1 MKKLSNSML
10 VDTILN
16 FNEVDVNKYKYG
28 KGITANFL
36 EHAAEKYGLDFEKS
50 ENTRINTLLYKNNE
64 VARMSG
70 LRPSSTADVAYRLCK
85 DKFRLEK
92 YLKLMNLNTLSSVHF
107 KKNEYNEALKYIQ
120 SNNNQTFV
128 IKPLSLAGG
137 KGIQFGVNENTFE
150 YTWENSI
157 RTQEAEGVLD
167 PSCVIQPF
175 VNGFDVR
182 VSIIEG
188 RYCGAL
194 LRLPAH
200 VVGDGEKSVFE
211 LIKDKNDLRKTIS
224 YFKNKL
230 IIDDK
235 RLDIYLEQK
244 GLSKDYIPEKNEVV
258 MLSEISNLTHG
269 GESIDITHVLS
280 KDIKQL
286 AINAA
291 ASIPGLYSTGIDVMT
306 EDYKNSKGYII
317 EMNTSAN
324 LTMHHLPLK
333 GNKRF
338 PYHYFVR
345 TSLISYKIKYG
356 IRLTQKEIDIWSEVN
371 EFMKLKDQYACKSV
385 ELVNL

>member
-1 MKKLSNSML
+1 MKKLSNAML
-10 VDTILN
+10 VDTILY

-36 EHAAEKYGLDFEKS
+36 EHAAEKYGLDYEKP
-50 ENTRINTLLYKNNE
+50 ENAKITTLLCRNNE

-70 LRPSSTADVAYRLCK
+70 LRPSSTADIAYKLCK
-85 DKFRLEK
+85 DKFKLEK
-92 YLKLMNLNTLSSVHF
+92 YLKLMNLNTLSSAHF
-107 KKNEYNEALKYIQ
+107 KKNEYNDALNYIK
-120 SNNNQTFV
+120 SNNNQMFV

-137 KGIQFGVNENTFE
+137 KGIQFGVNDNTFE
-150 YTWENSI
+150 HAWENSI
-157 RTQEAEGVLD
+157 RTQEAEGVLH

-182 VSIIEG
+182 VTIIEG

-200 VVGDGEKSVFE
+200 VVGDGERNIFQLVH
-211 LIKDKNDLRKTIS
+211 DKNDLRKTIS

-230 IIDDK
+230 IVNDE
-235 RLDIYLEQK
+235 RLDISLEQK
-244 GLSKDYIPEKNEVV
+244 GLSKDYVPDKNEVI

-280 KDIKQL
+280 KNIKQL

-291 ASIPGLYSTGIDVMT
+291 ASIPGLYSTGIDIMT
-306 EDYKNSKGYII
+306 EDYKNGDGYII

-333 GNKRF
+333 GKKRF
-338 PYHYFVR
+338 PYHFFVR
-345 TSLISYKIKYG
+345 TSLIKHKVEKNTM
-356 IRLTQKEIDIWSEVN
+356 LTRRELEIWSEVS
-371 EFMKLKDQYACKSV
+371 EFLKLKDRYACETLKMIDF
-385 ELVNL
+385 